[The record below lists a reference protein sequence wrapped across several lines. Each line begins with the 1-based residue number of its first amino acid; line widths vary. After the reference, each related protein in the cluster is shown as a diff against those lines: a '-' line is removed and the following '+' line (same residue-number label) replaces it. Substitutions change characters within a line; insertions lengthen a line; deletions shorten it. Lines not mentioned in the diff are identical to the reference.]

1 MPPEASARSLRS
13 WIRKTTERAAGL
25 ALGAFSCPG
34 CRNSCRKWTAIED
47 RSAQHWTAYALV
59 DAKNARRL
67 ASDSGISDNTRVPEQ
82 NLSLLPHD
90 AGRIGG
96 PRRSP
101 ADYDTIMQ
109 L

>member
-1 MPPEASARSLRS
+1 MDSYRGS
-13 WIRKTTERAAGL
+13 
-25 ALGAFSCPG
+25 G
-34 CRNSCRKWTAIED
+34 CATLELD
-47 RSAQHWTAYALV
+47 LYALV

-67 ASDSGISDNTRVPEQ
+67 ASDSGISDNTRVPGQ
-82 NLSLLPHD
+82 NLSLLPHG

-101 ADYDTIMQ
+101 ADFDTIMQ